1 MVALQQVFIFL
12 PLMTLGRCGR
22 ESETYGL
29 KARSRI
35 PAP

>member
-12 PLMTLGRCGR
+12 ALMTPGKCGR
-22 ESETYGL
+22 ESKTYGL